1 MIQGLAGL
9 IDAFSPA
16 TARAGV
22 QALRQADRGSLIVT
36 NGLRDLRLRRTDGG
50 LLLEGVGSPVEPGG
64 ARELIRQLLCALFWE
79 DAVLLHEPEAEPRD
93 GVSALRVDGDPLPLL
108 DQLEQGFT
116 ELGELREKVPA
127 MDAIVAVSGAP
138 PPPADDSATAKLF
151 RAAKSASQVHLG
163 TVAQQLGLDALDAAW
178 AVSDLLDAGQAVV
191 KRAPPTLAAR
201 RVKMAEELVAEGFS
215 SGLRCAQVARGYVR
229 SDPGRSA
236 NWLRRAGEAFH
247 RAERLDVAAACFR
260 ACLEG
265 RSDDLAAREGLAAS
279 LNPRGPEVDRLRGEL
294 ARSWSSLGMPQRAR
308 RHLELL
314 ADPTPEQRLQLLEA
328 LLSVEDFA
336 AAAEVAARLAPTLP
350 PAERAGLADRFALLG
365 ATGAPLERA
374 IQASGVQAMR
384 PMARALK
391 GLSALL
397 LLAAALLG
405 LEAHLRGRFNA
416 AGQAAREALGRGDL
430 AGVKA
435 AFADLEALAAR
446 LPALPAGSCL
456 SRVAPTL
463 DEAAALHADQG
474 LLEERRAA
482 LAWRAAPDVV
492 AADQALGKL
501 LVEARTDALRRVVTS
516 ARAELAEYRSHIS
529 DEIKRLDDLVLSGKR
544 NDALELARSLV
555 HDHARAR
562 DAWGGRELPVHL
574 TVRPPDATVT
584 WAGQRLRALVA
595 ESGEYE
601 LRIPLQGPL
610 QPLTIDAFGHL
621 SHRRELNFEG
631 LASPTLEVELVKR
644 IRETTLPW
652 PTPPAGAPA
661 SGVVFLE
668 DPVGLARASTVAK
681 GDLKPPPGLEPGLAL
696 LADKL
701 GPAQRLLVVVR
712 SDVRQRRVI
721 LDNVDLFLED
731 LTDPAAPRRATPVRL
746 IPSRVERAPVEHPQG
761 GLTLPSLSSLPSL
774 PALREALLE
783 VVAAMRAEVGP

>member
-16 TARAGV
+16 TARIGV
-22 QALRQADRGSLIVT
+22 QALRQTDRGALIVT

-50 LLLEGVGSPVEPGG
+50 LLLEGVGAPVEPGG

-79 DAVLLHEPEAEPRD
+79 DAVLLHEPEAEARD
-93 GVSALRVDGDPLPLL
+93 GVSALRVAGDPLPLL

-127 MDAIVAVSGAP
+127 MDAIVAVSGQP

-151 RAAKSASQVHLG
+151 RAAKGASQVHLG
-163 TVAQQLGLDALDAAW
+163 TVAQQLQLDALDAAW

-191 KRAPPTLAAR
+191 KRPPPTLAAR
-201 RVKMAEELVAEGFS
+201 RVKMAEELVDEGFS
-215 SGLRCAQVARGYVR
+215 AGLRCAQVARGYVR

-247 RAERLDVAAACFR
+247 RAGRLDVAAACFR

-279 LNPRGPEVDRLRGEL
+279 IGGRGAEGDRLRAEL
-294 ARSWSSLGMPQRAR
+294 ARSWAGLGMPQRAR

-314 ADPTPEQRLQLLEA
+314 ADPTPEQRLQLLEV
-328 LLSVEDFA
+328 LLAVEDFEA
-336 AAAEVAARLAPTLP
+336 AADLAARLAPALP

-365 ATGAPLERA
+365 AAGAPLEQA
-374 IQASGVQAMR
+374 IRLSGVQAMR
-384 PMARALK
+384 PMARLLK
-391 GLSALL
+391 ALSALL
-397 LLAAALLG
+397 LVAAALLG
-405 LEAHLRGRFNA
+405 LEVHLRGRFAA
-416 AGQAAREALGRGDL
+416 AGQVAREALARGDL
-430 AGVKA
+430 AGARA

-446 LPALPAGSCL
+446 LPALPAASCL
-456 SRVAPTL
+456 SRVRPTL
-463 DEAAALHADQG
+463 EEAADLDADQR
-474 LLEERRAA
+474 LLDERRDV
-482 LAWRAAPDVV
+482 LAWRAAPDVL

-501 LVEARTDALRRVVTS
+501 LIEAKTDALRRVVT
-516 ARAELAEYRSHIS
+516 ATRAELADYRSHIS

-544 NDALELARSLV
+544 DDALELARSLV

-562 DAWGGRELPVHL
+562 DAWGRRDLPLHL
-574 TVRPPDATVT
+574 TVRPADATVT

-601 LRIPLQGPL
+601 VRVPLQGPAQRL
-610 QPLTIDAFGHL
+610 RVEALGHL
-621 SHRRELNFEG
+621 AHERELSFEG
-631 LASPTLEVELVKR
+631 LTSPTLEVELVKR
-644 IRETTLPW
+644 VRDEMLPW
-652 PTPPAGAPA
+652 PTLPAGAPT

-681 GDLKPPPGLEPGLAL
+681 GELKPPPGVEPGLAL
-696 LADKL
+696 LGEGL
-701 GPAQRLLVVVR
+701 SPTQRLIVVVR

-721 LDNVDLFLED
+721 LDTVDLFLEE
-731 LTDPAAPRRATPVRL
+731 LADPAAPKRVVPVRL
-746 IPSRVERAPVEHPQG
+746 IPSRVERTPVEHPQG
-761 GLTLPSLSSLPSL
+761 GFTLPSLSALPNL

-783 VVAAMRAEVGP
+783 VVAAMRAEVPR